1 MKTYITKI
9 ENVLSHWSVA
19 QAGSNDEKKWRSKIS
34 LDCPFKKVDVIHSV
48 KKLVVHEF
56 VLIFLNVIFTQ
67 KKTNL
72 CPSTDFVSFLHKKRK
87 TLPFFHK
94 LKVIP

>member
-1 MKTYITKI
+1 M
-9 ENVLSHWSVA
+9 A
-19 QAGSNDEKKWRSKIS
+19 QAGSNDEKKLRSKIS

-67 KKTNL
+67 KKQIYVQVL
-72 CPSTDFVSFLHKKRK
+72 ILF
-87 TLPFFHK
+87 PFYIKSEKHSLFF
-94 LKVIP
+94 IN

>member
-1 MKTYITKI
+1 MNNSVKTYITKI
-9 ENVLSHWSVA
+9 ENVLTHWSVA

-56 VLIFLNVIFTQ
+56 VLIFLNVIFT
-67 KKTNL
+67 KKQIYVQVL
-72 CPSTDFVSFLHKKRK
+72 ILF
-87 TLPFFHK
+87 PFYIKSEKHSLFF
-94 LKVIP
+94 IN